1 MKKYAYRSPGSFVCW
16 LLLHFLFLYTHLPSV
31 PILPSTPLFF
41 FISSRH
47 ANLLVCMTF
56 LAIDYSMSRCV
67 QMLAVQEIP
76 AENKSSSDFKRK
88 KNTESIHQM
97 QNTYTCVHK
106 NMHQIVCLMFSF
118 ARFCASAARGK
129 ACRHVYWIFQVPV
142 KPMDTCAAACMCGS
156 LCIPKTWVMK
166 LDFQHII
173 ISP

>member
-1 MKKYAYRSPGSFVCW
+1 MKKYAYRSPGSFVSW

-76 AENKSSSDFKRK
+76 AENKSSSEIKRK
-88 KNTESIHQM
+88 KYWKHSSNAKHLHVCAQ
-97 QNTYTCVHK
+97 K
-106 NMHQIVCLMFSF
+106 MHQIVCLMFSF
-118 ARFCASAARGK
+118 ARFCASAAREK

-142 KPMDTCAAACMCGS
+142 KPLHTCAAACMCGS